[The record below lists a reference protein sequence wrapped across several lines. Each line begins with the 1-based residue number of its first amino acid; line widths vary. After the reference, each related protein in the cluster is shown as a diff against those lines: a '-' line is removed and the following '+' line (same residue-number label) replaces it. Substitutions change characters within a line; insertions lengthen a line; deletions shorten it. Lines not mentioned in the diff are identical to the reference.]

1 MFPEELTLPER
12 HFNVKLQLDFLV
24 EKVKCSL
31 SNGAI
36 CNQSRWMKLKSNLI
50 RLK

>member
-12 HFNVKLQLDFLV
+12 YFNVKLHLDFLV

-31 SNGAI
+31 IYLPRYGMFMQQKKNF
-36 CNQSRWMKLKSNLI
+36 
-50 RLK
+50 